1 MKISFEELPDQ
12 ARIWIYPSNRP
23 FTEEELERLIPSL
36 DHFVANWAAHGTPLK
51 AAYKLPYRRFIVLGV
66 DQDNQRASGC
76 SIDSSVRFIQEIE
89 EKFQVTLLDKMNVTF
104 KQGEF
109 LAYKSLS
116 DLRKMAKDNAVSANT
131 IEFNNLVEK
140 KEEFETHREV
150 PASDSWH
157 SRFL

>member
-1 MKISFEELPDQ
+1 
-12 ARIWIYPSNRP
+12 
-23 FTEEELERLIPSL
+23 

-51 AAYKLPYRRFIVLGV
+51 AAYTLPYKRFIVLGV
-66 DQDNQRASGC
+66 DQDIQKASGC

-89 EKFQVTLLDKMNVTF
+89 KEFQVTLLDKMNVTF

-116 DLRKMAKDNAVSANT
+116 DFRKMAKDKAVSANT
-131 IEFNNLVEK
+131 IVFNNLVEN
-140 KEEFETHREV
+140 KEEFETHWEV

>member
-23 FTEEELERLIPSL
+23 FTEVELGRLIPSL
-36 DHFVANWAAHGTPLK
+36 DHFVTNWAAHGTPLK
-51 AAYKLPYRRFIVLGV
+51 AAYTLPYRRFIVLGV
-66 DQDNQRASGC
+66 DQDIQKASGC

-89 EKFQVTLLDKMNVTF
+89 EEFQVTLLDKMNVTF

-116 DLRKMAKDNAVSANT
+116 DFRKMAKDKAVSANT
-131 IEFNNLVEK
+131 IVFNNLVEN
-140 KEEFETHREV
+140 KEEFETHWEV
-150 PASDSWH
+150 PAIDSWH

>member
-1 MKISFEELPDQ
+1 M
-12 ARIWIYPSNRP
+12 
-23 FTEEELERLIPSL
+23 
-36 DHFVANWAAHGTPLK
+36 ANWAAHGTPLK
-51 AAYKLPYRRFIVLGV
+51 AAYTLPYRRFIVLGV
-66 DQDNQRASGC
+66 DQDNQKASGC

-89 EKFQVTLLDKMNVTF
+89 EEFQVTLLDKMNVTF

-116 DLRKMAKDNAVSANT
+116 DFRKMAKDKAVSANT
-131 IEFNNLVEK
+131 IVFNNLVEN
-140 KEEFETHREV
+140 KEEFETHWEV